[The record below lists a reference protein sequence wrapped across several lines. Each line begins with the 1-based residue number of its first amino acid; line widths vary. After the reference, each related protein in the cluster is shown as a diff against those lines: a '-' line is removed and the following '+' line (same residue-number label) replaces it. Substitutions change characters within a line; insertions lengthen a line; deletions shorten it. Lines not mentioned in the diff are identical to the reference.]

1 MLVNREALILVAG
14 RKVDK
19 VLMRQNNTRL
29 VLNTIRS
36 AGEMSRAQAAE
47 ATGMS
52 IVTVGRIADELIERG
67 VLREQEKDGCIGRP
81 PRVLSLNG
89 DRLLCPAAF
98 LSREQLYLGLVSPAG
113 QLCRQ
118 VSHPVPQGS
127 FTSQQVIPWMAERLK
142 DFLHSLSGT
151 AFQQTVGV
159 VIPGIVDIDRG
170 ELEFSANF
178 RWRSVPVV
186 RQLEQALPGYSFVL
200 ENDSKA
206 IALAEHS
213 FGACSGCRNM
223 VVLNLSDG
231 IGAAVILNGEIYRG
245 KDNMAGEIGHI
256 TLNPAGKICE
266 CGKVG
271 CLQTQLSHR
280 AILAEAGT
288 VYPGVTFPQLLEY
301 YQRGDPFAVGV
312 IRQLTSYTSI
322 AINLLAN
329 TYAPDVILLCGGL
342 LRAHPL
348 IPSLL
353 TDSCR
358 DSLSEYMQS
367 TFQLKL
373 ESFGVTGSLI
383 GGGAAALQ
391 QVLDRLCR

>member
-1 MLVNREALILVAG
+1 MVAG
-14 RKVDK
+14 KKVDR
-19 VLMRQNNTRL
+19 VLMRQNNTCL
-29 VLNTIRS
+29 VLTAIRT

-67 VLREQEKDGCIGRP
+67 VLREQEKDGGIGRP
-81 PRVLSLNG
+81 PRVLSLNEEH
-89 DRLLCPAAF
+89 LLCPSVF
-98 LSREQLYLGLVSPAG
+98 LDRDCLYLGLVSPTG
-113 QLCRQ
+113 ILRRQ
-118 VSHPVPQGS
+118 EVHPIPHMD
-127 FTSQQVIPWMAERLK
+127 FTPQQVLPWMSEHLRR
-142 DFLHSLSGT
+142 FLAAYQDMG
-151 AFQQTVGV
+151 FQKTVGV
-159 VIPGIVDIDRG
+159 VMPGILDIERG
-170 ELEFSANF
+170 QLEFSANF

-186 RQLEQALPGYSFVL
+186 SQLEQALPGYTFVV
-200 ENDSKA
+200 ENDCKA
-206 IALAEHS
+206 VALAEHS
-213 FGACSGCRNM
+213 FGACAGCRNL

-245 KDNMAGEIGHI
+245 RDNMAGEIGHI

-271 CLQTQLSHR
+271 CLQTHLSLR

-288 VYPGVTFPQLLEY
+288 VYPNVTLPELLEH
-301 YQRGDPFAVGV
+301 YQNGEPFAVGV
-312 IRQLTSYTSI
+312 IHQLISYTSI

-329 TYAPDVILLCGGL
+329 TYAPDVLLLCGSL

-348 IPSLL
+348 LPKLL
-353 TDSCR
+353 AGSCR
-358 DSLSEYMQS
+358 DNLNEHMKN

-373 ESFGVTGSLI
+373 ESFGVNGALI

-391 QVLDRLCR
+391 HILWAMCQ

>member
-1 MLVNREALILVAG
+1 MI
-14 RKVDK
+14 
-19 VLMRQNNTRL
+19 
-29 VLNTIRS
+29 
-36 AGEMSRAQAAE
+36 
-47 ATGMS
+47 
-52 IVTVGRIADELIERG
+52 
-67 VLREQEKDGCIGRP
+67 
-81 PRVLSLNG
+81 
-89 DRLLCPAAF
+89 
-98 LSREQLYLGLVSPAG
+98 G
-113 QLCRQ
+113 QLQ
-118 VSHPVPQGS
+118 
-127 FTSQQVIPWMAERLK
+127 
-142 DFLHSLSGT
+142 DFLRSLT
-151 AFQQTVGV
+151 DVRFQRTVGV
-159 VIPGIVDIDRG
+159 VIPGIVDITRG

-178 RWRSVPVV
+178 RWRAVPVV
-186 RQLEQALPGYSFVL
+186 RQLEQTLPDYSFVL

-223 VVLNLSDG
+223 VVLNLGDG

-271 CLQTQLSHR
+271 CLQTHLSYR

-288 VYPGVTFPQLLEY
+288 VYPGVTLPELLEY
-301 YQRGDPFAVGV
+301 YQQGDPFAVGV

-329 TYAPDVILLCGGL
+329 TYAPDVILLCGSL
-342 LRAHPL
+342 LRIDPL
-348 IPSLL
+348 IPRLL

-358 DSLSEYMQS
+358 DSLSEYMQN
-367 TFQLKL
+367 TFQLRL

-391 QVLDRLCR
+391 QVLDDLCR

>member
-1 MLVNREALILVAG
+1 MVAG
-14 RKVDK
+14 KKVDK
-19 VLMRQNNTRL
+19 VLMRQNNTRF
-29 VLNTIRS
+29 VLNTIRT

-67 VLREQEKDGCIGRP
+67 VLREQEKDGCVGRP

-89 DRLLCPAAF
+89 DHLLCPSAF
-98 LSREQLYLGLVSPAG
+98 LSREQLYLGLVSPTG

-118 VSHPVPQGS
+118 VSYPVPEGP
-127 FTSQQVIPWMAERLK
+127 FTPERVVPWMIGQLQ
-142 DFLHSLSGT
+142 DFLRSLDGVR
-151 AFQQTVGV
+151 FQRTVGV
-159 VIPGIVDIDRG
+159 VIPGIVDISRG

-178 RWRSVPVV
+178 RWRAVPVV
-186 RQLEQALPGYSFVL
+186 RQLERALPDYSFVL

-223 VVLNLSDG
+223 VVLNLGDG

-271 CLQTQLSHR
+271 CLQTHLSHR

-288 VYPGVTFPQLLEY
+288 VYPGVTLPELLEY
-301 YQRGDPFAVGV
+301 YRQGDPFAVGV

-329 TYAPDVILLCGGL
+329 TYAPDVILLCGSL

-348 IPSLL
+348 IPRLL

-358 DSLSEYMQS
+358 DSLSEYMQN
-367 TFQLKL
+367 TFQLQL

-383 GGGAAALQ
+383 GGGAAALH
-391 QVLDRLCR
+391 QVLDDLCR

>member
-1 MLVNREALILVAG
+1 MVAAK
-14 RKVDK
+14 KVDRT
-19 VLMRQNNTRL
+19 LMHQNNTKL
-29 VLNTIRS
+29 VLSAIRA

-52 IVTVGRIADELIERG
+52 IVTVGRIADELIQRG
-67 VLREQEKDGCIGRP
+67 VLQEQEKDGGIGRP
-81 PRVLSLNG
+81 PRVLSLNK
-89 DRLLCPAAF
+89 DQLLCPSLF
-98 LSREQLYLGLVSPAG
+98 LDRDRLYLGLVTPAG
-113 QLCRQ
+113 QLAVQ
-118 VSHPVPQGS
+118 NSHTIPDQALSPDRVL
-127 FTSQQVIPWMAERLK
+127 PWMIGHLK
-142 DFLHSLSGT
+142 AFLSDHQGMGFRS
-151 AFQQTVGV
+151 TVGV
-159 VIPGIVDIDRG
+159 VMPGIVDISRG

-178 RWRSVPVV
+178 RWRDIPVV
-186 RQLEQALPGYSFVL
+186 SQLEQALPGYHFVL
-200 ENDSKA
+200 ENDTKA

-271 CLQTQLSHR
+271 CLQTHLSLR

-288 VYPGVTFPQLLEY
+288 VYPGVTLPQLLEHY
-301 YQRGDPFAVGV
+301 EKGEPFAVGV
-312 IRQLTSYTSI
+312 IKQVMSYTSI

-329 TYAPDVILLCGGL
+329 TYAPDVILLCGSL

-348 IPSLL
+348 LPQLFTGSY
-353 TDSCR
+353 R
-358 DSLSEYMQS
+358 DNLNEYMKN

-373 ESFGVTGSLI
+373 ESFGISGALI
-383 GGGAAALQ
+383 GGGAVALQ
-391 QVLDRLCR
+391 HVLNEMCR